1 MHCAP
6 GAGLQVDD
14 FCLLHNS
21 PQEDLVFVPYESALV
36 AYPLPVYSVIQKIV
50 LDGLLCVKGTV
61 PRAGDLAEQN

>member
-1 MHCAP
+1 M
-6 GAGLQVDD
+6 
-14 FCLLHNS
+14 
-21 PQEDLVFVPYESALV
+21 FVPYESALV